1 MPLDFF
7 LDQCV
12 PASVGRRLG
21 EAGHTVIRL
30 MDHMPTDSLD
40 KAVIQKAQELDAILV
55 SLDADFADI
64 VAYPP
69 AQYGGIIAL
78 QVRNHP
84 EALPRLL
91 SRLIEYLAAQEGRDS
106 YRGKLMLVE
115 PHRIRIRR

>member
-1 MPLDFF
+1 MSLAFF

-12 PASVGRRLG
+12 PASVGRRLH
-21 EAGHTVIRL
+21 EAGHTVFQLADYIATTSP
-30 MDHMPTDSLD
+30 DET
-40 KAVIQKAQELDAILV
+40 VIEKAQDLDAILV
-55 SLDADFADI
+55 SLNGDFADI

-91 SRLIEYLAAQEGRDS
+91 TRLIDFLKTHAERDS
-106 YRGKLMLVE
+106 YRGNLLLAE
-115 PHRIRIRR
+115 PHRIRIHR